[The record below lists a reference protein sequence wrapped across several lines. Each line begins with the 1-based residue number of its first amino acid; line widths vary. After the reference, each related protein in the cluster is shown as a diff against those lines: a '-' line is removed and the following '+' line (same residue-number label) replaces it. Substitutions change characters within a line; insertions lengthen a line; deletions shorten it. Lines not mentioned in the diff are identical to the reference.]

1 MHANLPNIVWSFE
14 RKYRLINSYQIRLYK
29 TNLAKSFLAKKSPIG
44 TSYNAERNLQTSL
57 LLGEQKKFSAAAR
70 QRAVTYLEKNLR
82 KISDSYE
89 LAIVAYALAISG
101 SAEAD
106 LAYGQLMAVKKEEG
120 GMIYWSRSPIKTN
133 RVRYT
138 VLYLN
143 S

>member
-1 MHANLPNIVWSFE
+1 MDGHSNFKNDYAEMRNISLTAHVLVAIEATAANL
-14 RKYRLINSYQIRLYK
+14 Q
-29 TNLAKSFLAKKSPIG
+29 
-44 TSYNAERNLQTSL
+44 
-57 LLGEQKKFSAAAR
+57 GEQKKFSAAAR

-138 VLYLN
+138 VHYLN

>member
-1 MHANLPNIVWSFE
+1 M
-14 RKYRLINSYQIRLYK
+14 
-29 TNLAKSFLAKKSPIG
+29 TKKLPIG
-44 TSYNAERNLQTSL
+44 TSYNAEKYLQTSL

-143 S
+143 F